1 MILYRLKYYAQP
13 AEEIVETEINLYNA
27 FKKAYDSSTNHPQW
41 VEKLKKRSDKYIAEF
56 KSNPSNN
63 RFSDWLIE
71 LSPSGMKAAEDYLRS
86 SNALINDYIENN
98 LSEED
103 WNNIKK
109 SFDKLFR
116 KANGDD
122 KERLEYLFGSD
133 FRSGDFVKIL
143 NRLEGVGGEGGVG
156 NIYFDKIPDHDL
168 KEFRDLIGEAVEEA
182 RGKIKNQ
189 LSTVEYKDTLKNR
202 EKIVRN
208 ILENDPISSNTENI
222 PSSFEFR
229 GKKVSLS
236 EAEMGRYMKMQ
247 EVFEENFKGAISK
260 KNGMKKFLD
269 NIFSLFG
276 GSDGKVKQIKDSIL
290 EECKKTND
298 PEQMLKI
305 LSDKFNLKNKE
316 ELFLRTIQELSSL
329 NKCDSLKDFLTKITS
344 NPKLAKDIG
353 LSSKNINE
361 LKKVL
366 DDNVAKSFVKKLTMV
381 DPKTL
386 ENAVINLKLT
396 EEEINRS
403 KQYNSMINGNK
414 PQPSTNAEKEI
425 VEDVEDA
432 VRNEV
437 VKDTKTGEVK
447 TSLWKKATKWVKENP
462 WKSTA
467 IGVGALSIGFA
478 VHQCLK
484 KKDEIREERNRAKFD
499 RWKNKFE

>member
-1 MILYRLKYYAQP
+1 MILYRTKYYAQA
-13 AEEIVETEINLYNA
+13 AEEIVETEINLYDA

-41 VEKLKKRSDKYIAEF
+41 VEKLKNRSDKYIAENKF
-56 KSNPSNN
+56 NPSNN

-71 LSPSGMKAAEDYLRS
+71 YSPSGMKAAEDYFRS
-86 SNALINDYIENN
+86 SSALINDYIENN

-103 WNNIKK
+103 WNKIKN
-109 SFDKLFR
+109 SFNKLLE
-116 KANGDD
+116 KANGND
-122 KERLEYLFGSD
+122 KKRLEDLFKSE
-133 FRSGDFVKIL
+133 DFVKIL
-143 NRLEGVGGEGGVG
+143 NQLEGEGGVG
-156 NIYFDKIPDHDL
+156 NSYFDKIPDHDL
-168 KEFRDLIGEAVEEA
+168 KEFRDLIDEAVEEA
-182 RGKIKNQ
+182 RGGIKNQ
-189 LSTVEYKDTLKNR
+189 LSTVEYKDNLQNR

-208 ILENDPISSNTENI
+208 ILGNDPISSNTGDI
-222 PSSFEFR
+222 PNSFEFR

-247 EVFEENFKGAISK
+247 EVFEENFKDAISK
-260 KNGMKKFLD
+260 KNGIEKFLD
-269 NIFSLFG
+269 NIFLLYG
-276 GSDGKVKQIKDSIL
+276 GSGNQVKQLKDSIL

-316 ELFLRTIQELSSL
+316 ELFTRTIQELSSI
-329 NKCDSLKDFLTKITS
+329 NKCDSLKDFLTKVTS
-344 NPKLAKDIG
+344 DPKLAKDMG
-353 LSSKNINE
+353 LSSRNVNE

-366 DDNVAKSFVKKLTMV
+366 DDNIAKSFVKKLTMV

-396 EEEINRS
+396 EEEISRS
-403 KQYNSMINGNK
+403 PQFKQIINNNSK
-414 PQPSTNAEKEI
+414 PQPSLDTTNAEKEI

-432 VRNEV
+432 VKNEV

>member
-1 MILYRLKYYAQP
+1 MILYRTKYYAQA
-13 AEEIVETEINLYNA
+13 AEEIVETEINLYNT

-41 VEKLKKRSDKYIAEF
+41 VEKLKKLSDEYIEKYKA
-56 KSNPSNN
+56 NPSNS
-63 RFSDWLIE
+63 RFSDWLVE
-71 LSPSGMKAAEDYLRS
+71 HSPSGMKAAEDYFKS
-86 SNALINDYIENN
+86 SSALINDYIKNNLTEDRKKFLESDLKYLDNN
-98 LSEED
+98 LSGKDRDILLRGFGIDFKNFDGDYVKLLKTLESING
-103 WNNIKK
+103 NNNLNVPDGSIKNLINSLK
-109 SFDKLFR
+109 DAVNEAKYNLEDKLE
-116 KANGDD
+116 A
-122 KERLEYLFGSD
+122 
-133 FRSGDFVKIL
+133 
-143 NRLEGVGGEGGVG
+143 
-156 NIYFDKIPDHDL
+156 FDSK
-168 KEFRDLIGEAVEEA
+168 V
-182 RGKIKNQ
+182 
-189 LSTVEYKDTLKNR
+189 LSNR

-208 ILENDPISSNTENI
+208 VLENDPISSNTGNI

-247 EVFEENFKGAISK
+247 DVFEENFKDAISK

-276 GSDGKVKQIKDSIL
+276 GSGDKIKQLKDSIL

-305 LSDKFNLKNKE
+305 LSDKFNLKNEE
-316 ELFLRTIQELSSL
+316 ELFLRTIQELSSI
-329 NKCDSLKDFLTKITS
+329 NKCDSLKDFLTKVTS

-403 KQYNSMINGNK
+403 KQYNTIINGNK
-414 PQPSTNAEKEI
+414 PQPSLDTTNAEKEI
-425 VEDVEDA
+425 VEEVGDA
-432 VRNEV
+432 VKNEV

-484 KKDEIREERNRAKFD
+484 KKDEIIEERNRAKFD

>member
-1 MILYRLKYYAQP
+1 MILYRTKYYAQA
-13 AEEIVETEINLYNA
+13 AEEIVETEINLYNT

-41 VEKLKKRSDKYIAEF
+41 VEKLKKLSDEHIAKEKF
-56 KSNPSNN
+56 NPSNSI
-63 RFSDWLIE
+63 FSKWLIE
-71 LSPSGMKAAEDYLRS
+71 YSPSGMKAAADYFKS
-86 SNALINDYIENN
+86 SSALINDYIKNN
-98 LSEED
+98 LSEDSKNILKSDFEYFNKNLSGKDKDRLLRGFGIDLEHFNGDYVKLLKTLDSIHGNNTLNVSED
-103 WNNIKK
+103 SISDLIK
-109 SFDKLFR
+109 SLQGAIEEAEYRLDDKL
-116 KANGDD
+116 KAFDSN
-122 KERLEYLFGSD
+122 
-133 FRSGDFVKIL
+133 IL
-143 NRLEGVGGEGGVG
+143 
-156 NIYFDKIPDHDL
+156 
-168 KEFRDLIGEAVEEA
+168 
-182 RGKIKNQ
+182 
-189 LSTVEYKDTLKNR
+189 SNR

-208 ILENDPISSNTENI
+208 ILENDPISSNTGNI
-222 PSSFEFR
+222 PNSFEFR

-247 EVFEENFKGAISK
+247 EVFEENFKDAISK
-260 KNGMKKFLD
+260 KNGIEKFLD
-269 NIFSLFG
+269 NIFLLYG
-276 GSDGKVKQIKDSIL
+276 GSGNQVKQLKDSIL

-316 ELFLRTIQELSSL
+316 ELFTRTIQELSSI
-329 NKCDSLKDFLTKITS
+329 NKCDSLKDFLTKVTS
-344 NPKLAKDIG
+344 DPKLAKDMG
-353 LSSKNINE
+353 LSSKNVSE

-396 EEEINRS
+396 EEEISRS
-403 KQYNSMINGNK
+403 PQFKQIINNNSK
-414 PQPSTNAEKEI
+414 PQPSLDTTNAEKEI

>member
-1 MILYRLKYYAQP
+1 MILYRIKYYAQP
-13 AEEIVETEINLYNA
+13 AEEIVETEINLYDA

-41 VEKLKKRSDKYIAEF
+41 VEKLKKRSDKYIAEN
-56 KSNPSNN
+56 KLNPSNN

-71 LSPSGMKAAEDYLRS
+71 YSPSGMKAAEDYLRS
-86 SNALINDYIENN
+86 SSALINDYIENN

-103 WNNIKK
+103 WNKIKN
-109 SFDKLFR
+109 SFNKLLE
-116 KANGDD
+116 KANGND
-122 KERLEYLFGSD
+122 KKRLEDL
-133 FRSGDFVKIL
+133 FRSEDFVKIL
-143 NRLEGVGGEGGVG
+143 NQLEGEGGVG
-156 NIYFDKIPDHDL
+156 NSYFDKIPDHDL
-168 KEFRDLIGEAVEEA
+168 KEFRDLIGDAVNEAK
-182 RGKIKNQ
+182 GGIKNQ
-189 LSTVEYKDTLKNR
+189 LSTVEYKDNLQNR

-208 ILENDPISSNTENI
+208 ILENDPISSNTGNI

-247 EVFEENFKGAISK
+247 EVFEENFKDAISK
-260 KNGMKKFLD
+260 KNGIEKFLD
-269 NIFSLFG
+269 NIFSLYG
-276 GSDGKVKQIKDSIL
+276 GSGNQVKQLKDSIL

-316 ELFLRTIQELSSL
+316 ELFTRTIQELSSI
-329 NKCDSLKDFLTKITS
+329 NKCDSLKDFLTKVTS
-344 NPKLAKDIG
+344 NPKLAKDMG
-353 LSSKNINE
+353 LSSRNVNE

-396 EEEINRS
+396 EEEISRS
-403 KQYNSMINGNK
+403 PLFKQIVSNGK
-414 PQPSTNAEKEI
+414 PQPSLDTTNAEKEI

-432 VRNEV
+432 VKNEV

>member
-1 MILYRLKYYAQP
+1 MILYRIKYYAQP
-13 AEEIVETEINLYNA
+13 AEEIVETEINLYDA

-41 VEKLKKRSDKYIAEF
+41 VEKLKKQSDKYIAEF

-71 LSPSGMKAAEDYLRS
+71 LSPSGMKAAEDYFRS

-103 WNNIKK
+103 WNKIKK
-109 SFDKLFR
+109 SFEKLLH

-122 KERLEYLFGSD
+122 KERLEDLFG
-133 FRSGDFVKIL
+133 SGDFVKIL
-143 NRLEGVGGEGGVG
+143 NQLDGEGGIG
-156 NIYFDKIPDHDL
+156 NRYFEKIPDHDL

-182 RGKIKNQ
+182 RGNIKNK
-189 LSTVEYKDTLKNR
+189 LSNVEYKDTLKNR

-208 ILENDPISSNTENI
+208 ILENDPISSNTGNI

-247 EVFEENFKGAISK
+247 EVFEENFKDAISK
-260 KNGMKKFLD
+260 KNGIEKFLD
-269 NIFSLFG
+269 NIFLLYG
-276 GSDGKVKQIKDSIL
+276 GSGNQVKQLKDAIL

-316 ELFLRTIQELSSL
+316 ELFTRTIQELSSI
-329 NKCDSLKDFLTKITS
+329 NKCDSLKDFLTKVTS
-344 NPKLAKDIG
+344 DPKLAKDMG

-403 KQYNSMINGNK
+403 KQYNTIVNGNK
-414 PQPSTNAEKEI
+414 PQPSLDTTNAEKEI

>member
-1 MILYRLKYYAQP
+1 MILYRTKYYAQA
-13 AEEIVETEINLYNA
+13 AEEIIETEINLYDA

-41 VEKLKKRSDKYIAEF
+41 VEKLKNRSDKYIAENKF
-56 KSNPSNN
+56 NPSNN

-71 LSPSGMKAAEDYLRS
+71 YSPSGMKAAEDYFRS
-86 SNALINDYIENN
+86 SSALINDYIENN

-103 WNNIKK
+103 WNKIKK
-109 SFDKLFR
+109 SFDKLLT
-116 KANGDD
+116 KANGNDR
-122 KERLEYLFGSD
+122 KRLEDLFKSE
-133 FRSGDFVKIL
+133 DFVKIL
-143 NRLEGVGGEGGVG
+143 NQLEGEGGVG
-156 NIYFDKIPDHDL
+156 NSYFDKIPDHDL
-168 KEFRDLIGEAVEEA
+168 KEFRDLIDEAVEEA
-182 RGKIKNQ
+182 RGGIKNQ
-189 LSTVEYKDTLKNR
+189 LSTVEYKDNLQNR

-247 EVFEENFKGAISK
+247 EVFEENFKDAISK
-260 KNGMKKFLD
+260 KNGIEKFLD
-269 NIFSLFG
+269 NIFLLYG
-276 GSDGKVKQIKDSIL
+276 GSGNQVKQLKDSIL

-316 ELFLRTIQELSSL
+316 ELFLRTIQELSSI
-329 NKCDSLKDFLTKITS
+329 NKCDSLKDFLTKVTS
-344 NPKLAKDIG
+344 DPKLAKDMG

-396 EEEINRS
+396 EEEISRS
-403 KQYNSMINGNK
+403 PLFKQIVSNGK
-414 PQPSTNAEKEI
+414 PQPSLDTTNAEKEI

-432 VRNEV
+432 VKNEV